1 MKHCPTEAY
10 AYLENREPGLYSTLI
25 RATMAGGGIIHSAP
39 DCFCLAIPAPDDP
52 HTVVILFQCSE
63 LPSLW
68 RLAKMYRHRFDKV
81 RFRRDFKNRY
91 PERTVRISR
100 FMKKTRLAA
109 MVSKNS

>member
-1 MKHCPTEAY
+1 MRHCPTEAY
-10 AYLENREPGLYSTLI
+10 AYLEAREPGLYHTLI
-25 RATMAGGGIIHSAP
+25 RTAIECGGIIHSAP

-52 HTVVILFQCSE
+52 RTVIILFQCSC

-91 PERTVRISR
+91 PERTVPITR
-100 FMKKTRLAA
+100 FMRKSKLAA
-109 MVSKNS
+109 RISKNS